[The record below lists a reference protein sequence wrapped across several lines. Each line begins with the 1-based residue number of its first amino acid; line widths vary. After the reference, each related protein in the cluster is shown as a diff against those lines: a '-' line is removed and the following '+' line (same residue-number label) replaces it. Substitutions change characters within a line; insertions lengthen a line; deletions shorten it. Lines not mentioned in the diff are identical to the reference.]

1 MEKGT
6 MPLSNDLAGKVQM
19 GGRRRK
25 RRGGGAD
32 ENEMIEM
39 KLGEDEANETDYDLL
54 DKISGGR
61 RRRTKRKRS
70 RKTKKGGRKTRR
82 RKTKSRRR
90 RNK

>member
-6 MPLSNDLAGKVQM
+6 IPLSNELAGKVQM

-39 KLGEDEANETDYDLL
+39 KLGEDEANETDYDML

-61 RRRTKRKRS
+61 RRRTKRKR
-70 RKTKKGGRKTRR
+70 TKKGGRKTRR

-90 RNK
+90 KRR

>member
-6 MPLSNDLAGKVQM
+6 IPLSNDLAGKVQM

-39 KLGEDEANETDYDLL
+39 KLGEDEANETDYDML
-54 DKISGGR
+54 DKISGGGTR
-61 RRRTKRKRS
+61 RKRKR
-70 RKTKKGGRKTRR
+70 TKKGVRKTRR
-82 RKTKSRRR
+82 RKTKRRKR
-90 RNK
+90 M

>member
-6 MPLSNDLAGKVQM
+6 IPLSIDLAGKVQM

-25 RRGGGAD
+25 MRGGAVD
-32 ENEMIEM
+32 NEMIEM
-39 KLGEDEANETDYDLL
+39 KLGEDEANEADYELL

-61 RRRTKRKRS
+61 RRRTKRKR
-70 RKTKKGGRKTRR
+70 TKKGGRKTRR